1 MADPSDRGEDLHGI
15 HVLVVD
21 DNADARMIFKS
32 ILVYA
37 GAAVLVASSAVAAA
51 STLKHI
57 RPSVV
62 LTDLSMPRRDG
73 MWLVQWIRHR
83 EAKRGTHL
91 PVIAVS
97 ARDDVYEEANV
108 LTSGFDDYL
117 VKPVEP
123 ADLFAAIARIAR
135 RSVERARSEVSQLDS
150 SGLIRS
156 DSAERFSP
164 S

>member
-1 MADPSDRGEDLHGI
+1 MDNEQAWGGDLRGI

-21 DNADARMIFKS
+21 DNADARAIFKH
-32 ILVYA
+32 ILAYA
-37 GAAVLVASSAVAAA
+37 GASVLVANSAVSAAR
-51 STLKHI
+51 TLRHV

-73 MWLVQWIRHR
+73 LWLVRWIRSR
-83 EAKRGTHL
+83 DAKRGTHL

-123 ADLFAAIARIAR
+123 PELFATITRITR
-135 RSVERARSEVSQLDS
+135 RSSDPARST
-150 SGLIRS
+150 
-156 DSAERFSP
+156 
-164 S
+164 